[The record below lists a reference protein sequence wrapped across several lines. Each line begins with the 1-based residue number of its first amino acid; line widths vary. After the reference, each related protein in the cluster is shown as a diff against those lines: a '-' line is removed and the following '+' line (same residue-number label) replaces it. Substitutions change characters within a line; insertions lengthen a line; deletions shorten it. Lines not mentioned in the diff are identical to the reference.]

1 MRKLGPFKAAI
12 EGDDTELRNVAGPDA
27 MINIAAD
34 LSSVLVVRPTTEG
47 KQAGTVAILHEGGGS
62 TLARFGVPGSFR
74 VTAVDR
80 DGDEFVLTSD
90 DGRTVHG
97 TPDQFAAEP
106 LLIGEEYNPR
116 YAEQREQ
123 IFYERHLLPPKRF
136 SSPAE
141 SPAADRALSEP
152 DAVVEAGE
160 AMVTIGDEE
169 LWLSFECAGPGK
181 VEQLLPHARA
191 LLADIERIGRDGAE
205 FLWAGTAE
213 DDETEEDK
221 AEFLEVARPTS
232 LVIYVSGDFAVH
244 YEETSEVYVMDGYWL
259 AVQFT
264 ADRTPVVH
272 YLEA

>member
-1 MRKLGPFKAAI
+1 VRKLGPFKAAI

-27 MINIAAD
+27 IIRVAPD
-34 LSSVLVVRPTTEG
+34 LSSALVVRPTSEG

-62 TLARFGVPGSFR
+62 TVARFGVPRSFR
-74 VTAVDR
+74 VTAIDR
-80 DGDEFVLTSD
+80 DGEEFVLTAE

-97 TPDQFAAEP
+97 TPDQFAADP
-106 LLIGEEYNPR
+106 LLIDEEHNPR

-136 SSPAE
+136 TSPVE
-141 SPAADRALSEP
+141 PPATDAALSEP
-152 DAVVEAGE
+152 DAVIEAGE
-160 AMVTIGDEE
+160 AMVKLGEDE

-181 VEQLLPHARA
+181 VAQLLPHARE

-205 FLWAGTAE
+205 FMWSRTAE
-213 DDETEEDK
+213 ADETEEDRD
-221 AEFLEVARPTS
+221 EFFEVARPTS

-244 YEETSEVYVMDGYWL
+244 YEETTEIYVMDGYWL

-264 ADRTPVVH
+264 ADRTPVIH
-272 YLEA
+272 YVDA

>member
-1 MRKLGPFKAAI
+1 VRELGPFTAAI
-12 EGDDTELRNVAGPDA
+12 EGDDTELRAEAGPDA
-27 MINIAAD
+27 MINIARD

-47 KQAGTVAILHEGGGS
+47 KQSGTVAVLHEGGGS
-62 TLARFGVPGSFR
+62 TLARFGVPRSFR

-80 DGDEFVLTSD
+80 DGAEFVLTAD

-106 LLIGEEYNPR
+106 LLIGEEHNPR

-123 IFYERHLLPPKRF
+123 IFYERHLLPLNRF

-141 SPAADRALSEP
+141 SPTTDRALADE
-152 DAVVEAGE
+152 DVVAEAGE
-160 AMVTIGDEE
+160 VVVTIGDDE

-181 VEQLLPHARA
+181 VRQLLPHARE

-205 FLWAGTAE
+205 FMWARIAE
-213 DDETEEDK
+213 DDETGKDQD
-221 AEFLEVARPTS
+221 EFLDVARPTS

-264 ADRTPVVH
+264 ADRTPVIH
-272 YLEA
+272 YVDA

>member
-1 MRKLGPFKAAI
+1 MRELGPFKAAI

-27 MINIAAD
+27 MINIAPD
-34 LSSVLVVRPTTEG
+34 LSSVLVVRPTTED
-47 KQAGTVAILHEGGGS
+47 KQAGTVAIRHDGGGS

-80 DGDEFVLTSD
+80 DGDEFVLTAD

-97 TPDQFAAEP
+97 TPDQFAADP
-106 LLIGEEYNPR
+106 MLVDEEYNPR
-116 YAEQREQ
+116 CAEQREQ
-123 IFYERHLLPPKRF
+123 IFYERHLLPPKLF
-136 SSPAE
+136 SSPEEA
-141 SPAADRALSEP
+141 PAADVTLADEN
-152 DAVVEAGE
+152 AIAEAGE
-160 AMVTIGDEE
+160 ATVTIGDDE
-169 LWLSFECAGPGK
+169 LWLSFECGGPGK
-181 VEQLLPHARA
+181 VRQLLPHARA

-205 FLWAGTAE
+205 FLWARTAE

-272 YLEA
+272 YIEA